1 MSAENGQK
9 EKKPF
14 KIKEFFK
21 STSFKCIA
29 VLLAIVLVCGIL
41 LTICN
46 SLFKVTDQERLDR
59 VLSQIYGESVE
70 TKEHELTEYETTEF
84 KGSGSINNV
93 YEVTSDGNYLINAT
107 GTGGFQ
113 GGTVTCWVVIEM
125 TDGSVS
131 GIGNVVVSENTNQS
145 WIANVPDS
153 AFEHFGDSYTDGETF
168 DVSDWQDNGLT
179 GGATGSTTAI
189 VNAVNTALLFA
200 RSQIAGEVI
209 EPDVNPFEDFDY
221 TKYIDTT
228 ATKVTLNEDGSS
240 VDFEVVTTTG
250 YGPVNAFTIDITV
263 NAQGVITA
271 YSIKVNGS
279 TDDYYKGLMDE
290 DIANGNA
297 FLQKDSTAILQMFKE
312 PSGEDGEFVKEDLT
326 DNSLASSASN
336 STMDNAG
343 YSNFLCI
350 YAALFAAANY
360 ENGFVMALE
369 NSVEYTKYIDTTA
382 TKVALNEDGSSVDFE
397 VVTTTGYGP
406 VNAFTIDITVNAQGV
421 ITAYSIKVNGS
432 TDDYYKGLMDEDIAN
447 GNAFLQ
453 KDSTAI
459 LQMFKEPSGED
470 GEFVKE
476 DLTDNSL
483 ASSASNSTM
492 DNAGYSN
499 FLCIY
504 AALFAAANYEVY
516 AELAAI
522 EQEQLNAQMSEI
534 YGETIAV
541 EAVSIDGLTT
551 TVGNGTVNT
560 VYRVTGTDNYII
572 NATGTGGF
580 SSGTV
585 TCWIVVETA
594 NSAVSGIGNVVYDTN
609 TNQTWL
615 ENITDEAYSH
625 FGDIFNGNDFVVSD
639 WTDNELHGGAS
650 MSMTA
655 IVNSVNSA
663 KNFVATLITAGG
675 AEV

>member
-46 SLFKVTDQERLDR
+46 SLFEVTDQERLDR

-153 AFEHFGDSYTDGETF
+153 AFEHFGESYTDGETF

-228 ATKVTLNEDGSS
+228 ATTVALNADGSS

-250 YGPVNAFTIDITV
+250 YGPVN
-263 NAQGVITA
+263 
-271 YSIKVNGS
+271 S
-279 TDDYYKGLMDE
+279 
-290 DIANGNA
+290 
-297 FLQKDSTAILQMFKE
+297 
-312 PSGEDGEFVKEDLT
+312 
-326 DNSLASSASN
+326 
-336 STMDNAG
+336 
-343 YSNFLCI
+343 
-350 YAALFAAANY
+350 
-360 ENGFVMALE
+360 
-369 NSVEYTKYIDTTA
+369 
-382 TKVALNEDGSSVDFE
+382 
-397 VVTTTGYGP
+397 
-406 VNAFTIDITVNAQGV
+406 FTIDITVNAQGV

-541 EAVSIDGLTT
+541 EAVSLDGLTT

-585 TCWIVVETA
+585 TCWVVVETE
-594 NSAVSGIGNVVYDTN
+594 NGAVSGIGNVVYDTN

-615 ENITDEAYSH
+615 DNITDEAYSH
-625 FGDIFNGNDFVVSD
+625 FGDIFSGNDFVVSD

-675 AEV
+675 AEA

>member
-46 SLFKVTDQERLDR
+46 SLFKVTAQERLDR

-70 TKEHELTEYETTEF
+70 TKEHKLTEYETTEF
-84 KGSGSINNV
+84 DNGSINNV
-93 YEVTSDGNYLINAT
+93 YEVTSDGNYLISST
-107 GTGGFQ
+107 GTGGFS

-153 AFEHFGDSYTDGETF
+153 AFEHFGESYTDGETF

-221 TKYIDTT
+221 TEYIDTT
-228 ATKVTLNEDGSS
+228 ATTVELADNGTDVIFDITTANVTYTAPSS
-240 VDFEVVTTTG
+240 VEV
-250 YGPVNAFTIDITV
+250 TV
-263 NAQGVITA
+263 NEQGVITD
-271 YSIKVNGS
+271 YTITDEGS
-279 TDDYYKGLMDE
+279 TTMGDVDFADLIDPDILSGVLFENKDADGILALLGGSTEFTPDNFDDKIAAGATYSSYY
-290 DIANGNA
+290 
-297 FLQKDSTAILQMFKE
+297 FT
-312 PSGEDGEFVKEDLT
+312 
-326 DNSLASSASN
+326 
-336 STMDNAG
+336 
-343 YSNFLCI
+343 

-360 ENGFVMALE
+360 ENGYVMALE
-369 NSVEYTKYIDTTA
+369 NSIEYTEYIDMESTKATVSGTDVIFDITTA
-382 TKVALNEDGSSVDFE
+382 NVTFTEPSSVK
-397 VVTTTGYGP
+397 V
-406 VNAFTIDITVNAQGV
+406 TVNEEGV
-421 ITAYSIKVNGS
+421 ITDYAITDEGS
-432 TDDYYKGLMDEDIAN
+432 TTMGDVDFADSIDPDILSGVLFENKDADGILALLGGSTEFTPDNFDDKIAAGATYSSYY
-447 GNAFLQ
+447 F
-453 KDSTAI
+453 T
-459 LQMFKEPSGED
+459 
-470 GEFVKE
+470 
-476 DLTDNSL
+476 
-483 ASSASNSTM
+483 
-492 DNAGYSN
+492 
-499 FLCIY
+499 Y

-516 AELAAI
+516 AELATI
-522 EQEQLNAQMSEI
+522 EQEQLNAQMSKI

-541 EAVSIDGLTT
+541 EAVSLDGLTT

-572 NATGTGGF
+572 NATGTGGY
-580 SSGTV
+580 SGGTV
-585 TCWIVVETA
+585 TCWVVIETE
-594 NSAVSGIGNVVYDTN
+594 NGAVSGIGNVVYDTN

-615 ENITDEAYSH
+615 DNITDEAYSH

-639 WTDNELHGGAS
+639 WTDDELHGGAS

-675 AEV
+675 AEA

>member
-46 SLFKVTDQERLDR
+46 SLFEVTDQERLDR

-84 KGSGSINNV
+84 DNGSINNV

-107 GTGGFQ
+107 GTGGFS

-153 AFEHFGDSYTDGETF
+153 AFEHFGESYTDGETF

-221 TKYIDTT
+221 TEYIDTT
-228 ATKVTLNEDGSS
+228 ATTVKLADNGTDVIFDITTANVTFTAPSS
-240 VDFEVVTTTG
+240 VEV
-250 YGPVNAFTIDITV
+250 TV
-263 NAQGVITA
+263 GADGKITA
-271 YSIKVNGS
+271 YEVTDENSTQGFGANVPESILNGTLFTGKGETEILELLGDTENGS
-279 TDDYYKGLMDE
+279 FVPDNIDE
-290 DIANGNA
+290 TLHTQA
-297 FLQKDSTAILQMFKE
+297 T
-312 PSGEDGEFVKEDLT
+312 
-326 DNSLASSASN
+326 
-336 STMDNAG
+336 
-343 YSNFLCI
+343 YSNFYFT

-360 ENGFVMALE
+360 ENGYVMALE
-369 NSVEYTKYIDTTA
+369 NSIEYTEYIDMESTKATVSGTDVIFDITTA
-382 TKVALNEDGSSVDFE
+382 NVSYTEPSSVE
-397 VVTTTGYGP
+397 V
-406 VNAFTIDITVNAQGV
+406 TVNEEGV
-421 ITAYSIKVNGS
+421 ITDYTITEEGSTTMGS
-432 TDDYYKGLMDEDIAN
+432 TDFGTLIDPDILSGVLFENKNADGILALLGGSTEFNRDNFDDKISAGATYSSYY
-447 GNAFLQ
+447 F
-453 KDSTAI
+453 T
-459 LQMFKEPSGED
+459 
-470 GEFVKE
+470 
-476 DLTDNSL
+476 
-483 ASSASNSTM
+483 
-492 DNAGYSN
+492 
-499 FLCIY
+499 Y

-516 AELAAI
+516 AELAQYAPPAFEYTDYI
-522 EQEQLNAQMSEI
+522 NVDELDYTVENGAVTYKVVTTS
-534 YGETIAV
+534 YGISGAFTINITVDA
-541 EAVSIDGLTT
+541 DGKITAYNIPADGYG
-551 TVGNGTVNT
+551 TVGGYETHMNASIKDGSMFIGATV
-560 VYRVTGTDNYII
+560 DDILKKFDE
-572 NATGTGGF
+572 ATGENGEF
-580 SSGTV
+580 VKDDINDDSIV
-585 TCWIVVETA
+585 TSASNSEANAGYSNFLCVYAALFATA
-594 NSAVSGIGNVVYDTN
+594 NY
-609 TNQTWL
+609 QL
-615 ENITDEAYSH
+615 
-625 FGDIFNGNDFVVSD
+625 
-639 WTDNELHGGAS
+639 L
-650 MSMTA
+650 
-655 IVNSVNSA
+655 
-663 KNFVATLITAGG
+663 GG